1 MKRKTI
7 RIIWSICTFLVLM
20 FIANYSQSHPSIS
33 TASIGFTELVA
44 IVMSIA
50 LFRRCFGSKKERHA
64 LDTKTQ
70 SNRKQTHIGKPKD
83 LSLYANT
90 NAFTIPQET
99 YSEHA
104 GRIGEDRIA
113 KELAKFGVGRK
124 IVRNLIISENG
135 NSTEID
141 IVFITECGIY
151 VIESKN
157 YNGWIFGNL
166 SGKYWTQTFSY
177 ATKNQFYNPILQN
190 VGHINALRHI
200 LDQHSDVTIISVIV
214 FSDSASLKKVP
225 ETTND
230 LLILN
235 ESEIIER
242 LEASIDYFKKVNR
255 VDLLTPDRIYSI
267 SSKLNQYNIESFRKR
282 TGHINN
288 VFEKTGKS

>member
-1 MKRKTI
+1 MNRKTI
-7 RIIWSICTFLVLM
+7 RIIWSICTFLVLV

-33 TASIGFTELVA
+33 TTAVGFVELVA
-44 IVMSIA
+44 IIMSIA
-50 LFRRCFGSKKERHA
+50 LFRRCFGSKLGRHA
-64 LDTKTQ
+64 LDAKT
-70 SNRKQTHIGKPKD
+70 SRNRKQIHIGKPKD
-83 LSLYANT
+83 LSLYTNT

-99 YSEHA
+99 YGEHA

-124 IVRNLIISENG
+124 IVRNLIISGNG
-135 NSTEID
+135 DSTEID

-157 YNGWIFGNL
+157 YSGWIFGNL
-166 SGKYWTQTFSY
+166 SDKYWTQTFPN

-190 VGHINALRHI
+190 VGHINTLRHI
-200 LDQHSDVTIISVIV
+200 LDQHSDMNFISVIV

-242 LEASIDYFKKVNR
+242 IEASIDYYKKVKR

-282 TGHINN
+282 AGHINS
-288 VFEKTGKS
+288 VFKKTGKS